1 MRIVDKPSSRLFYQG
16 FTHGTDEEIVA
27 LFEAMYGRKPTEI
40 VRSPYTGS
48 VILAGPVLDKQIQE
62 MRKPHSRQHE
72 IDEKAVET
80 LYAGDRKGQGGL
92 PMTAQVDFGKVGGVV
107 TRVTVTVDRKVSNG
121 NYGSNGA
128 ALVLEASV
136 GKDANLDA
144 VCDALDA
151 YGKAFCARSLG
162 AAIESVREKAPEP
175 AAAPVVV
182 PSPAH
187 AAPAEEPT
195 RTKIDDDGAE
205 YEYVKVSGLTVQFTP
220 TGKKVGKI
228 KGGHYTKIGVT
239 VWPEV
244 ALTVGVN
251 LDELAAG
258 DYQLPA
264 LAGKTAVCLMKISDK
279 SGKPYPEKVVE
290 FVE

>member
-1 MRIVDKPSSRLFYQG
+1 MNKETIAQIG
-16 FTHGTDEEIVA
+16 A
-27 LFEAMYGRKPTEI
+27 LVTK
-40 VRSPYTGS
+40 VS
-48 VILAGPVLDKQIQE
+48 VIY
-62 MRKPHSRQHE
+62 S
-72 IDEKAVET
+72 
-80 LYAGDRKGQGGL
+80 
-92 PMTAQVDFGKVGGVV
+92 
-107 TRVTVTVDRKVSNG
+107 RKVSTG
-121 NYGSNGA
+121 DYGSEGA
-128 ALVLEASV
+128 VFGIEADTPA
-136 GKDANLDA
+136 GADIDA
-144 VCDALDA
+144 VGDALYAWAKTVATRNLSPDLR
-151 YGKAFCARSLG
+151 ARAEPVAISLPSVSVQELPEG
-162 AAIESVREKAPEP
+162 AEGTLTFGPPQTP
-175 AAAPVVV
+175 AKP
-182 PSPAH
+182 
-187 AAPAEEPT
+187 EPT

-244 ALTVGVN
+244 ALMVGVN

-264 LAGKTAVCLMKISDK
+264 LAGKTAVCLMKVSDK

>member
-1 MRIVDKPSSRLFYQG
+1 M
-16 FTHGTDEEIVA
+16 
-27 LFEAMYGRKPTEI
+27 
-40 VRSPYTGS
+40 
-48 VILAGPVLDKQIQE
+48 
-62 MRKPHSRQHE
+62 
-72 IDEKAVET
+72 
-80 LYAGDRKGQGGL
+80 
-92 PMTAQVDFGKVGGVV
+92 
-107 TRVTVTVDRKVSNG
+107 
-121 NYGSNGA
+121 
-128 ALVLEASV
+128 
-136 GKDANLDA
+136 
-144 VCDALDA
+144 
-151 YGKAFCARSLG
+151 
-162 AAIESVREKAPEP
+162 
-175 AAAPVVV
+175 
-182 PSPAH
+182 
-187 AAPAEEPT
+187 
-195 RTKIDDDGAE
+195 DDDGSE

>member
-1 MRIVDKPSSRLFYQG
+1 MNQETIEKLGGIVTKVTVSYDAPKTWSDAKDASGNKSGVSSPSGSFGVEADVTVGANLDDLSDAIFAYCKVAATRNLSPDLRAH
-16 FTHGTDEEIVA
+16 TVSVVAAADERGPGYTQDGERV
-27 LFEAMYGRKPTEI
+27 EA
-40 VRSPYTGS
+40 
-48 VILAGPVLDKQIQE
+48 AGPV
-62 MRKPHSRQHE
+62 P
-72 IDEKAVET
+72 
-80 LYAGDRKGQGGL
+80 L
-92 PMTAQVDFGKVGGVV
+92 PQQA
-107 TRVTVTVDRKVSNG
+107 
-121 NYGSNGA
+121 
-128 ALVLEASV
+128 E
-136 GKDANLDA
+136 
-144 VCDALDA
+144 
-151 YGKAFCARSLG
+151 
-162 AAIESVREKAPEP
+162 
-175 AAAPVVV
+175 AAAKP
-182 PSPAH
+182 
-187 AAPAEEPT
+187 EPT
-195 RTKIDDDGAE
+195 RTRVDDDGAE

-228 KGGHYTKIGVT
+228 KGGKYTKIGVT